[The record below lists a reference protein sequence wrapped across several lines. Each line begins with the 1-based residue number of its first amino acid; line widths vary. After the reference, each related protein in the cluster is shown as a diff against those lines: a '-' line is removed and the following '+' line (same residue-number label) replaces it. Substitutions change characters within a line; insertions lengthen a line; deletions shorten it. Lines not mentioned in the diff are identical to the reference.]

1 MAAGVTESPE
11 RYNTLCPAFVCHAG
25 VVDGWSSSGCRQSR
39 ASLPSGFLSVFTS
52 HACRAQASQAL
63 NLPKRRADVSFM
75 CRRVSPNHQSDTTL
89 FAQPSSAMREW
100 STRKLHPL
108 CLSVPSPSCANHRQ
122 VICLLLSAR
131 ASGKL
136 LGLISKRCP
145 AP

>member
-1 MAAGVTESPE
+1 MKKVRSRSRIG
-11 RYNTLCPAFVCHAG
+11 HAIALELPVWRLG
-25 VVDGWSSSGCRQSR
+25 GWSSSGCRQSR
-39 ASLPSGFLSVFTS
+39 ASLPSGFLSVFAS